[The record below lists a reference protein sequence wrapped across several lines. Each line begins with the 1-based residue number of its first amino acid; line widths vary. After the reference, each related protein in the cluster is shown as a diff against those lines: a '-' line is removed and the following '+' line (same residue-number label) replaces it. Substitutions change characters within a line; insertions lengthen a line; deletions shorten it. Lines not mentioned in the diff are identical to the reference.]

1 MTYEQYLQLTEAL
14 LKENR
19 TTGNNHSPAMIEYTR
34 LNDRRMKRLN
44 KTVVLD
50 HLLVEK
56 IKSINTP
63 WIWLVLTEAWCGD
76 AAQNIPVLAKMAEQN
91 DNIALKLI
99 LRDENPEVMDAYLTE
114 GGRSIPKLV
123 CLTPEL
129 DEIGTWGPRPEPV
142 QQMVRE
148 FKKEEDG
155 DYKVFVEKVQLW
167 YAKDKTMTMQSEIMP
182 LLDQWIAKS

>member
-1 MTYEQYLQLTEAL
+1 M
-14 LKENR
+14 
-19 TTGNNHSPAMIEYTR
+19 
-34 LNDRRMKRLN
+34 
-44 KTVVLD
+44 
-50 HLLVEK
+50 
-56 IKSINTP
+56 
-63 WIWLVLTEAWCGD
+63 
-76 AAQNIPVLAKMAEQN
+76 
-91 DNIALKLI
+91 
-99 LRDENPEVMDAYLTE
+99 
-114 GGRSIPKLV
+114 V
-123 CLTPEL
+123 CLTPAL